1 MSKLFFIIPIMPCRP
16 YGYIAIMMAMGNALQ
31 AVVMVLRKEY
41 VEKYDWLVK
50 EFTDRAFP
58 LSAA

>member
-1 MSKLFFIIPIMPCRP
+1 MPCRP